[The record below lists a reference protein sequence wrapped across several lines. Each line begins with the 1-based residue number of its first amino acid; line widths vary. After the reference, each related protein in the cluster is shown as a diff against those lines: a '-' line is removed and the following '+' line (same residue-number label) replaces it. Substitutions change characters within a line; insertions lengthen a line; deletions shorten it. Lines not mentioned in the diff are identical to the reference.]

1 MRRRLIQSTL
11 AVVLVVIAVFG
22 VSLVI
27 VETRT
32 IGASAQERV
41 DLEALRL
48 ASIVD
53 SRILGDEQINA
64 EILEDQVTDQRY
76 ARVAI
81 PGRDPIEVGTK
92 PTGEVIQSKEA
103 VGEEGETVVVE
114 EPRSSITR
122 EVGRTFLIIGAVAL
136 LAVIAAVLLAVRQ
149 ANRLASPLTDLA
161 ETAERL
167 GSGDPRPRHKRYG
180 VPELDRVADVLD
192 SSAERIAR
200 MLTAERRLAAD
211 ASHQL
216 RTPLT
221 ALSMRLEEITL
232 TDDPDT
238 VKEEATI
245 ALGQVERL
253 TDVVQRLL
261 TNSRDPR
268 TGSAVTFDLDEV
280 INQQLAEWRPAYRS
294 VGRAIVSSGKRHLQ
308 AVGTPGAV
316 AQVLAALIENS
327 LMHGGGTVALRTR
340 VTGNQAVVEVT
351 DEGEESPPSSAPGSS
366 SGPSVAKTRPVSAS
380 LWPVIWRRR
389 TADGSKCSRR
399 SRRSSACSCP
409 VRRRSGRQRGRS
421 RRRFDSRS
429 AKNARELPGRTVL
442 RQEGLRRQERFGT
455 GHGLAGR
462 ERTEHPGAVGPEAE
476 QGRDTDAE
484 ELEEVALQGAV
495 EVEAVRGDVQNA
507 VLDHQADG
515 AEQQEER
522 EFLGAAALVA
532 VAVGEIAEAYV
543 VGDDRHHRGDHT
555 GPHDLQIRG
564 AADEVEDE
572 KIDPQPQAADHPEL
586 GELPCQPVDTL
597 AYHAARRG
605 MCPA

>member
-27 VETRT
+27 VESRT
-32 IGASAQERV
+32 ISNSAQERV
-41 DLEALRL
+41 ESEAVRL

-53 SRILGDEQINA
+53 SRILA
-64 EILEDQVTDQRY
+64 EEHVDTDALRNPVSKDQY
-76 ARVAI
+76 AVIRV
-81 PGRDPIEVGTK
+81 PGRPPIEIGTRPVGD
-92 PTGEVIQSKEA
+92 VIHATQR
-103 VGEEGETVVVE
+103 GEEGETVTVQ
-114 EPRSSITR
+114 EPRSAVTR
-122 EVGRTFLIIGAVAL
+122 EVGRTLLIIGLVAL
-136 LAVIAAVLLAVRQ
+136 LAVVAAVLLAVRQ

-232 TDDPDT
+232 TDDPDI
-238 VKEEATI
+238 VKEEANV
-245 ALGQVERL
+245 ALTQVERL
-253 TDVVQRLL
+253 TDVVERLL

-280 INQQLAEWRPAYRS
+280 IQQQLAEWRPAYRGG
-294 VGRAIVSSGKRHLQ
+294 GRAIVSSGKRHLQ

-351 DEGEESPPSSAPGSS
+351 DEGPGVPADLGARIFERTI
-366 SGPSVAKTRPVSAS
+366 SGRNSTGIGLAVARDLAE
-380 LWPVIWRRR
+380 
-389 TADGSKCSRR
+389 ADGGRLELLQSQPPVFGLFLSRTPPAHR
-399 SRRSSACSCP
+399 P
-409 VRRRSGRQRGRS
+409 DDEDYPTVR
-421 RRRFDSRS
+421 
-429 AKNARELPGRTVL
+429 
-442 RQEGLRRQERFGT
+442 
-455 GHGLAGR
+455 
-462 ERTEHPGAVGPEAE
+462 
-476 QGRDTDAE
+476 
-484 ELEEVALQGAV
+484 
-495 EVEAVRGDVQNA
+495 
-507 VLDHQADG
+507 
-515 AEQQEER
+515 
-522 EFLGAAALVA
+522 
-532 VAVGEIAEAYV
+532 
-543 VGDDRHHRGDHT
+543 
-555 GPHDLQIRG
+555 
-564 AADEVEDE
+564 
-572 KIDPQPQAADHPEL
+572 
-586 GELPCQPVDTL
+586 
-597 AYHAARRG
+597 
-605 MCPA
+605 

>member
-32 IGASAQERV
+32 ISNSAQERV
-41 DLEALRL
+41 ESEAVRL

-53 SRILGDEQINA
+53 SRLLASENVNA
-64 EILEDQVTDQRY
+64 DVLRNPVSKDQY
-76 ARVAI
+76 AVIRM
-81 PGRDPIEVGTK
+81 PGRAPIEIGSK
-92 PTGEVIQSKEA
+92 PEGDTIHSTQR
-103 VGEEGETVVVE
+103 GEEGETVTVQ
-114 EPRSSITR
+114 EPRSAVTR
-122 EVGRTFLIIGAVAL
+122 EVGRTLLIIGLVAL

-167 GSGDPRPRHKRYG
+167 GSGDPRPRHRRYG

-192 SSAERIAR
+192 ASAERIGR

-232 TDDPDT
+232 TDDPET

-245 ALGQVERL
+245 ALTQVERL

-280 INQQLAEWRPAYRS
+280 IQQQLAEWRPAYRS
-294 VGRAIVSSGKRHLQ
+294 AGRAVVSSGKRHLT

-340 VTGNQAVVEVT
+340 VTGNQAVIEVT
-351 DEGEESPPSSAPGSS
+351 DEGPGVPADLGARIFERTISGRNSTGIGLAVARDLAEADGGRLELLQAQPPVFGLFLSRTPPSG
-366 SGPSVAKTRPVSAS
+366 KQT
-380 LWPVIWRRR
+380 
-389 TADGSKCSRR
+389 
-399 SRRSSACSCP
+399 
-409 VRRRSGRQRGRS
+409 
-421 RRRFDSRS
+421 
-429 AKNARELPGRTVL
+429 
-442 RQEGLRRQERFGT
+442 
-455 GHGLAGR
+455 
-462 ERTEHPGAVGPEAE
+462 
-476 QGRDTDAE
+476 
-484 ELEEVALQGAV
+484 
-495 EVEAVRGDVQNA
+495 
-507 VLDHQADG
+507 
-515 AEQQEER
+515 EER
-522 EFLGAAALVA
+522 PTV
-532 VAVGEIAEAYV
+532 
-543 VGDDRHHRGDHT
+543 R
-555 GPHDLQIRG
+555 
-564 AADEVEDE
+564 
-572 KIDPQPQAADHPEL
+572 
-586 GELPCQPVDTL
+586 
-597 AYHAARRG
+597 
-605 MCPA
+605 

>member
-32 IGASAQERV
+32 ITSSAQERV
-41 DLEALRL
+41 ESEAARL

-53 SRILGDEQINA
+53 SRILA
-64 EILEDQVTDQRY
+64 EENVNSEVLRNPVSKDQY
-76 ARVAI
+76 AVI
-81 PGRDPIEVGTK
+81 SVPGRTPIEIGSK
-92 PTGEVIQSKEA
+92 PEGDVIQA
-103 VGEEGETVVVE
+103 TQRGEEGETVTVQ
-114 EPRSSITR
+114 EPRSAVTR
-122 EVGRTFLIIGAVAL
+122 EVGRTLLIIGLVAL
-136 LAVIAAVLLAVRQ
+136 LAVVAAVLLAVRQ

-192 SSAERIAR
+192 SSAERIGR

-238 VKEEATI
+238 VKDEATI
-245 ALGQVERL
+245 ALTQVERL

-261 TNSRDPR
+261 TNARDPR

-280 INQQLAEWRPAYRS
+280 IQQQLAEWRPAYRS
-294 VGRAIVSSGKRHLQ
+294 AGRAVVSSGKRHLH

-351 DEGEESPPSSAPGSS
+351 DEGPGVPADLGARIFERTISGRNSTGIGLAVARDLAEADGGRLELLQAAPPVFGLFLSRTPPSRKPD
-366 SGPSVAKTRPVSAS
+366 GPT
-380 LWPVIWRRR
+380 
-389 TADGSKCSRR
+389 
-399 SRRSSACSCP
+399 
-409 VRRRSGRQRGRS
+409 VR
-421 RRRFDSRS
+421 
-429 AKNARELPGRTVL
+429 
-442 RQEGLRRQERFGT
+442 
-455 GHGLAGR
+455 
-462 ERTEHPGAVGPEAE
+462 
-476 QGRDTDAE
+476 
-484 ELEEVALQGAV
+484 
-495 EVEAVRGDVQNA
+495 
-507 VLDHQADG
+507 
-515 AEQQEER
+515 
-522 EFLGAAALVA
+522 
-532 VAVGEIAEAYV
+532 
-543 VGDDRHHRGDHT
+543 
-555 GPHDLQIRG
+555 
-564 AADEVEDE
+564 
-572 KIDPQPQAADHPEL
+572 
-586 GELPCQPVDTL
+586 
-597 AYHAARRG
+597 
-605 MCPA
+605 

>member
-1 MRRRLIQSTL
+1 MRRRLISSTL
-11 AVVLVVIAVFG
+11 AVVLVVVAVFG

-32 IGASAQERV
+32 ISDSAQERV
-41 DLEALRL
+41 ETEAVRL

-53 SRILGDEQINA
+53 SRILGDEQISA
-64 EILEDQVTDQRY
+64 KILKDQVADDRY
-76 ARVAI
+76 ARIEI
-81 PGRDPIEVGTK
+81 PGRAAIHIGTK
-92 PTGEVIQSKEA
+92 STGDVTTASRE
-103 VGEEGETVVVE
+103 GEEGETVTVQ
-114 EPRSSITR
+114 EPRSAVTR
-122 EVGRTFLIIGAVAL
+122 EIGRTLLLIAAVAL

-192 SSAERIAR
+192 GSAERIAR

-232 TDDPDT
+232 TDDPDI

-253 TDVVQRLL
+253 TDVVERLL

-280 INQQLAEWRPAYRS
+280 IKQQLAEWRPAYRNA
-294 VGRAIVSSGKRHLQ
+294 GRAIVNSGKHRLQ

-340 VTGNQAVVEVT
+340 VIGNQAVIEVT
-351 DEGEESPPSSAPGSS
+351 DEGPGVPADLGARIFERAI
-366 SGPSVAKTRPVSAS
+366 SGRNSTGIGLAVARDLAE
-380 LWPVIWRRR
+380 
-389 TADGSKCSRR
+389 ADGGRLEMLQAQPPVFGLFLSRTPLKR
-399 SRRSSACSCP
+399 P
-409 VRRRSGRQRGRS
+409 QDGDGDGEEQTVR
-421 RRRFDSRS
+421 
-429 AKNARELPGRTVL
+429 
-442 RQEGLRRQERFGT
+442 
-455 GHGLAGR
+455 
-462 ERTEHPGAVGPEAE
+462 
-476 QGRDTDAE
+476 
-484 ELEEVALQGAV
+484 
-495 EVEAVRGDVQNA
+495 
-507 VLDHQADG
+507 
-515 AEQQEER
+515 
-522 EFLGAAALVA
+522 
-532 VAVGEIAEAYV
+532 
-543 VGDDRHHRGDHT
+543 
-555 GPHDLQIRG
+555 
-564 AADEVEDE
+564 
-572 KIDPQPQAADHPEL
+572 
-586 GELPCQPVDTL
+586 
-597 AYHAARRG
+597 
-605 MCPA
+605 